1 MTTKTKNKLETLLTS
16 LPTTDLSSS
25 DIKAL
30 AISFILDQED
40 IGSDDAEKQK
50 ATRSRLKLEALRLLH
65 DINKSENGPDLDSAI
80 LAVISG
86 KKD

>member
-1 MTTKTKNKLETLLTS
+1 MSTKKNKLEALLS
-16 LPTTDLSSS
+16 GLPSADLSSA

-30 AISFILDQED
+30 TINFILDQED
-40 IGSDDAEKQK
+40 IGEDDVEKSR

-65 DINKSENGPDLDSAI
+65 DINKSENGGDLDSAI
-80 LAVISG
+80 LAVIS

>member
-1 MTTKTKNKLETLLTS
+1 MTTKKNKLEALLSS
-16 LPTTDLSSS
+16 LPSADLSSS

-40 IGSDDAEKQK
+40 IGEDDAEKSR

-65 DINKSENGPDLDSAI
+65 DINKSENGTDLDSAI
-80 LAVISG
+80 LAVIA
-86 KKD
+86 KKE